1 MSSGHETTDFVN
13 LLNQKAKEN
22 EEVSTIWATVKT
34 IDWNQKICICT
45 GELDDLDYYDVLLGI
60 GDVYKKPKK
69 GSKALLG
76 IINGNNAHTFL
87 IHCDELEEV
96 ETTSGESKF
105 IIKKNGFIVKQG
117 NESLKTVFN
126 DMIDELNKII
136 VIQGTTIN
144 VPAMNLIKE
153 RLNTILIE

>member
-1 MSSGHETTDFVN
+1 MSTGHEISDFAE
-13 LLNQKAKEN
+13 LISKKSKQTI
-22 EEVSTIWATVKT
+22 EVSTIWATVKE
-34 IDWNQKICICT
+34 IDWDQKICICT

-76 IINGNNAHTFL
+76 IINGNGAHTFL
-87 IHCDELEEV
+87 IHADDLDEI

-105 IIKKNGFIVKQG
+105 IIKQKGFVIKQG
-117 NESLKTVFN
+117 NESFKTVLN

-144 VPAMNLIKE
+144 VPAMNLIKQ
-153 RLNTILIE
+153 RLNTILVE

>member
-1 MSSGHETTDFVN
+1 MTALSELSKI
-13 LLNQKAKEN
+13 LNQKSKETI
-22 EEVSTIWATVKT
+22 EVSTIWATVKA
-34 IDWNQKICICT
+34 IDWDQKICICT
-45 GELDDLDYYDVLLGI
+45 GELDDLEYYDVLLGI

-76 IINGNNAHTFL
+76 IINGNSAHTFL
-87 IHCDELEEV
+87 IHADDLDEI
-96 ETTSGESKF
+96 ETTSGTSKF
-105 IIKKNGFIVKQG
+105 IIKEKGFVIKQG
-117 NESLKTVFN
+117 NESFKTVLN

-144 VPAMNLIKE
+144 VPAMKLIQQ